1 MPILPFGEWK
11 PDVSDYRGQT
21 SQTIINVI
29 PQGDGYGPFK
39 SFNVASGS
47 LPATCRGVFFARKT
61 DGTIAIFAGTATK
74 LYMLDNTD
82 LTWTDVSKSGDYT
95 QLAADAQWQ
104 FAQFNNF
111 VVAVQGNDSPQV
123 FNLASSSA
131 FDDLGGSP
139 PNAAYVSVV
148 NRFLVLSGL
157 ASPNVTRV
165 QWSDLND
172 ITNWSSGQADSQD
185 LPDGGTV
192 RGVAG
197 GEFGVIFQDASIR
210 RMTFAPGSPY
220 VFGIDRISAD
230 DGLVAPYS
238 LVSAGDR
245 IFFCSPQGFK
255 MLVPGGYPQQIGR
268 ERIDRTFIADWD
280 SDHPELFIGAHDPKT
295 NRVFWAYKSI
305 SGAAGIFDK
314 VLCYDWTIDRWSPI
328 TASGQ
333 YITSLARPG
342 LTLEGVDAAYGSNI
356 DDLMLSTFDDISVGA
371 RAALSAVSADGEV
384 GYFIGDNL
392 EAILVTPEQG
402 DDNKRVRIRGFKP
415 ITDAADALGS
425 IIYRDT
431 AQASTSTTDES
442 AINAQGLCEQNI
454 NTRYARGKV
463 RIPAG
468 STWTFV
474 AGVEPDFVGVGGR

>member
-1 MPILPFGEWK
+1 MPILSFGEWR
-11 PDVSDYRGQT
+11 PDLADYRGQT
-21 SQTIINVI
+21 TQTILNVV

-39 SFNVASGS
+39 SFNEATDA
-47 LPATCRGVFFARKT
+47 LPAPCRGCFFARKA
-61 DGTIAIFAGTATK
+61 DGTIAIFAGTTAK

-82 LTWTDVSKSGDYT
+82 SSWDDVSKSGDYS
-95 QLAADAQWQ
+95 QLASNAQWQ
-104 FAQFNNF
+104 FVQFNNL

-123 FNLASSSA
+123 YDLTSSSA

-197 GEFGVIFQDASIR
+197 GEFGVIFQDAAIR
-210 RMTFAPGSPY
+210 RMTFSPGSPY

-230 DGLVAPYS
+230 DGLLAPYS
-238 LVSAGDR
+238 MVNAGDR
-245 IFFCSPQGFK
+245 VFFCSPQGFK
-255 MLVPGGYPQQIGR
+255 MLLPGGYPQPIGR
-268 ERIDRTFIADWD
+268 ERVDRTFFNDRD
-280 SDHPELFIGAHDPKT
+280 PDHPELFIGAHDPKT
-295 NRVFWAYKSI
+295 NRVLWAYKSV
-305 SGAAGIFDK
+305 SGSVGMFDK
-314 VLCYDWTIDRWSPI
+314 ALVYDWTVDRWAPLAI
-328 TASGQ
+328 SGQ

-342 LTLEGVDAAYGSNI
+342 LTLEGVDAAFGDNVDELEI
-356 DDLMLSTFDDISVGA
+356 ATFDDISLGS
-371 RAALSAVSADGEV
+371 RAALSAVNADGKA
-384 GYFIGDNL
+384 GFFIGDNL

-415 ITDAADALGS
+415 VTDASEAVGS
-425 IIYRDT
+425 IVYRDRV
-431 AQASTSTTDES
+431 QDSTSETDES
-442 AINAQGLCEQNI
+442 AINSVGICEQNI
-454 NTRYARGKV
+454 NTRYARGRV

-468 STWTFV
+468 SAWTYA
-474 AGVEPDFVGVGGR
+474 AGVEPQFVGVGSR